1 MAGKIV
7 FESPRIVLNTGAQ
20 GFPSQREAFAAAQ
33 SPAAS
38 PPDPVPFVVG
48 CPRSGTTLLAVMLDS
63 HPALAVPPET
73 AFLGHV
79 ATLQGPAT
87 GLRERF
93 FEIVTSDQV
102 MVSNWMDFGLD
113 RDAFLRRLAAIE
125 PFTVAGGVQAF
136 YAMYAESEGKPHYGD
151 KTPAYVFLMPA
162 IAELLPQAHF
172 IHVIRDP
179 GDTALSLRKTWFAP
193 TQDLRELGEGWRRH
207 IEAGRRASAVL
218 PRYIEVRFE
227 DLVLKPEHELRRL
240 CEFLALPW
248 DPAMLDY
255 RARGAA
261 RVARLQARFAW
272 NRMISRE
279 ERQGIHANL
288 MREPDIDRL
297 GVWRKEM
304 SAAERRELEAAA
316 GPMVRELGYAAE
328 P

>member
-7 FESPRIVLNTGAQ
+7 FESPRVVLDTAAQ
-20 GFPSQREAFAAAQ
+20 RYPPEPQHLPDAPSQAAA
-33 SPAAS
+33 PHH
-38 PPDPVPFVVG
+38 PVPFVVG

-63 HPALAVPPET
+63 HPLLAVPPET

-79 ATLQGPAT
+79 ATLSGPAAA
-87 GLRERF
+87 LRRRF
-93 FEIVTSDQV
+93 FDVVTSHRV

-113 RDAFLRRLAAIE
+113 REAFLRRLGTIE
-125 PFTVAGGVQAF
+125 PFTVAAGVQAF
-136 YAMYAESEGKPHYGD
+136 YAMYAESEGKPRYGD
-151 KTPAYVFLMPA
+151 KTPAYVFLMSA

-172 IHVIRDP
+172 VHVIRDP

-193 TQDLRELGEGWRRH
+193 SQDLRVLGEGWRRH
-207 IEAGRRASAVL
+207 VEAGRRASAVL

-227 DLVLKPEHELRRL
+227 DLVLEPERELRRL
-240 CEFLALPW
+240 CDFLALPW
-248 DPAMLDY
+248 DPTMLDY

-261 RVARLQARFAW
+261 RVARLQGRFAW
-272 NRMISRE
+272 DRMISRE

-297 GVWRKEM
+297 GVWRREM
-304 SAAERRELEAAA
+304 SATERRELEAAA
-316 GPMVRELGYAAE
+316 GPMVRELGYAAQ